1 MALKLFS
8 PCFVLLPWYHLFYFF
23 LYSIYETQW
32 NRGVV
37 VNILDYSCF
46 VLITQTTG
54 LFDSIK
60 QAWHFHVALCFLFK
74 TSVSSLIGCCKNVP
88 CNSFTSQSLPWY
100 PYWIRSSISKLVLYK
115 PKRWSFLCMVYYLNT
130 KSSFDW
136 FSIHT
141 AHLLDWI
148 CVQHK
153 WNLEL
158 IQIIV
163 EF

>member
-23 LYSIYETQW
+23 LYSIYEIQW
-32 NRGVV
+32 NRCVV

-60 QAWHFHVALCFLFK
+60 QVWHFRAALCFLFK
-74 TSVSSLIGCCKNVP
+74 TSVSSLIGCCENVP
-88 CNSFTSQSLPWY
+88 YNSFTSQSLPWY
-100 PYWIRSSISKLVLYK
+100 LYWIRSSISKLVLYK
-115 PKRWSFLCMVYYLNT
+115 PKRLSFLCMVHYLNT
-130 KSSFDW
+130 KSSSDW
-136 FSIHT
+136 FSIYA

-153 WNLEL
+153 WKLEL